1 MEEQMPPYP
10 ASPNAPD
17 RSVLALIEIV
27 RFEALKRTVGY
38 AAATNLLPVLAEK
51 VRRLPL
57 CRSARGDRHYVEVM
71 LACPRSEDLLT
82 TLDGVAREISG
93 PIDIDGYEFGL
104 TVRIG
109 AAEAHDG
116 EDMAALFGRAE
127 SALARANDQRKPI
140 AIALQEDESAFA
152 SRLVFMRGLQQAIRE
167 DQLELHYQ
175 PKIMARSGKTAALE
189 ALVRWNHPTEGMIP
203 PDRFIGLA
211 EETGDIVKLTEWVI
225 RRAIADQ
232 GRLLREHGTKLPI
245 DVNISGVMIA
255 DPNFAWDTLMMFT
268 AVQGDIGFEITET
281 AMITDPARA
290 LENLRTIADAGI
302 KLAIDDY
309 GSGFSSLAYLQQLPV
324 SELKIDKIFIS
335 RLASG
340 QRDPLLVRSTIELAH
355 ALEMKVTAEGVDSPE
370 ALALLQVM
378 GCDMLQGFHLARPM
392 PFDRLVTYLETESVR
407 MEERLASPHRSLRA
421 RLARAN

>member
-1 MEEQMPPYP
+1 MGDAMSSVP
-10 ASPNAPD
+10 APSPESE
-17 RSVLALIEIV
+17 RTVLALLEIV

-38 AAATNLLPVLAEK
+38 AAATGLLLVLAER
-51 VRRLPL
+51 VAQLPN
-57 CRSARGDRHYVEVM
+57 CRSARGDRHYVEVT
-71 LACPRSEDLLT
+71 LACPQGADLHRELET
-82 TLDGVAREISG
+82 MARTLGG

-104 TVRIG
+104 SVRMG
-109 AAEAHDG
+109 AAEAHED
-116 EDMAALFGRAE
+116 EDMASLFGRAE
-127 SALARANDQRKPI
+127 RSLARANEQRKNI
-140 AIALQEDESAFA
+140 AIARPEDESAFA
-152 SRLVFMRGLQQAIRE
+152 SRLVLMRGLQHAIQD

-175 PKIMARSGKTAALE
+175 PKIFARSGKTAALE

-211 EETGDIVKLTEWVI
+211 EETGDINKLTEWVI

-232 GRLLREHGTKLPI
+232 SRLLKLGHKLPI

-255 DPNFAWDTLMMFT
+255 DPDFAWDTLMLFT
-268 AVQGDIGFEITET
+268 AVQGEIGFEITET
-281 AMITDPARA
+281 AMIADPVRA

-378 GCDMLQGFHLARPM
+378 GCDLLQGFHLSRPL
-392 PFDRLVTYLETESVR
+392 PFDRLVTYLETEGLR
-407 MEERLASPHRSLRA
+407 AEERLTNPIRDLRA
-421 RLARAN
+421 RLVRAG

>member
-1 MEEQMPPYP
+1 MPLLP
-10 ASPNAPD
+10 ATPHQNR
-17 RSVLALIEIV
+17 RSVLALVEIV

-38 AAATNLLPVLAEK
+38 ASATNLLITLAD
-51 VRRLPL
+51 RFSALPD

-71 LACPRSEDLLT
+71 LTCTHDADLR
-82 TLDGVAREISG
+82 TLLEGMARNISG
-93 PIDIDGYEFGL
+93 PIDIDGYEFNL
-104 TVRIG
+104 TVRMG
-109 AAEAHDG
+109 AAEAQDG

-127 SALARANDQRKPI
+127 SSLARANEQHKTI
-140 AIALQEDESAFA
+140 AIALPEDESAFA
-152 SRLVFMRGLQQAIRE
+152 SRLVFMRGLQEAIRE

-175 PKIMARSGKTAALE
+175 PKITARTGKTAALE

-211 EETGDIVKLTEWVI
+211 EETGDIHKLTQWVI
-225 RRAIADQ
+225 GRAIADQ
-232 GRLLREHGTKLPI
+232 ARLLKLGHKLPI

-255 DPNFAWDTLMMFT
+255 DPDFAWDTLMMFT
-268 AVQGDIGFEITET
+268 AVQGEIGFEITET
-281 AMITDPARA
+281 AMIADPARA

-335 RLASG
+335 RLTSG

-378 GCDMLQGFHLARPM
+378 GCDLLQGFHLSRPL
-392 PFDRLVTYLETESVR
+392 PFDRLVTYLETESARTQEQLVN
-407 MEERLASPHRSLRA
+407 PHRGLRT
-421 RLARAN
+421 RLARAS

>member
-1 MEEQMPPYP
+1 MVSPATLPP
-10 ASPNAPD
+10 NTE
-17 RSVLALIEIV
+17 RRVLALIEIV
-27 RFEALKRTVGY
+27 RFEVLKRTVGY
-38 AAATNLLPVLAEK
+38 ASATNLLLTVAEK
-51 VRRLPL
+51 VSDLPG
-57 CRSARGDRHYVEVM
+57 CISARGDRHYVEVM
-71 LACPRSEDLLT
+71 LACTPGADLRAELHA
-82 TLDGVAREISG
+82 VAGAISG
-93 PIDIDGYEFGL
+93 PIDIGGYEFSL
-104 TVRIG
+104 CVRMG
-109 AAEAHDG
+109 AAEAHPY

-127 SALARANDQRKPI
+127 SALARANEQHKLI
-140 AIALQEDESAFA
+140 AIALPEDESAFA
-152 SRLVFMRGLQQAIRE
+152 SRLTFMCGLQKAIRE
-167 DQLELHYQ
+167 DELELHYQ
-175 PKIMARSGKTAALE
+175 PKIRARSGKTAALE

-211 EETGDIVKLTEWVI
+211 EETGDITKLTEWVI

-232 GRLLREHGTKLPI
+232 GRLLKLGHKLPI

-255 DPNFAWDTLMMFT
+255 DPNFAWDTLMLFT

-281 AMITDPARA
+281 AMIADPARA

-355 ALEMKVTAEGVDSPE
+355 ALEMEVTAEGVDSPE

-378 GCDMLQGFHLARPM
+378 GCDMLQGFHLSRPL
-392 PFDRLVTYLETESVR
+392 PFDRLVTYLESESAN
-407 MEERLASPHRSLRA
+407 ASAPMTTSHQLLRG
-421 RLARAN
+421 RLARAR

>member
-1 MEEQMPPYP
+1 MPLLATLPHERDR
-10 ASPNAPD
+10 NA
-17 RSVLALIEIV
+17 LALFEIV

-38 AAATNLLPVLAEK
+38 AAAANLLITLADR
-51 VRRLPL
+51 VSLLPH
-57 CRSARGDRHYVEVM
+57 CRSARGDRHYVEVS
-71 LACPRSEDLLT
+71 LCCPPEADLRAVLEEM
-82 TLDGVAREISG
+82 ASAISG
-93 PIDIDGYEFGL
+93 PIDIDGYEFNLG
-104 TVRIG
+104 VRMG
-109 AAEAHDG
+109 AAERHEG
-116 EDMAALFGRAE
+116 EDQVALFGRAE
-127 SALARANDQRKPI
+127 RALARANERRTSIII
-140 AIALQEDESAFA
+140 AAPEDESAFA
-152 SRLVFMRGLQQAIRE
+152 SRLVLMRGLQEAIRE

-175 PKIMARSGKTAALE
+175 PKVMARSGETAALE

-211 EETGDIVKLTEWVI
+211 EETGDINKLTEWVI
-225 RRAIADQ
+225 RRAISDQ
-232 GRLLREHGTKLPI
+232 GRLLEMGHKLPI

-255 DPNFAWDTLMMFT
+255 DPDFAWDTLMLFT
-268 AVQGDIGFEITET
+268 AVKGEIGFEITET
-281 AMITDPARA
+281 AMIADPARA

-378 GCDMLQGFHLARPM
+378 GCDMLQGFYLSRPL
-392 PFDRLVTYLETESVR
+392 PFDRLVSYLETESAR
-407 MEERLASPHRSLRA
+407 TQEQLANPHRGLRA

>member
-1 MEEQMPPYP
+1 MSSVP
-10 ASPNAPD
+10 ASLHESGRTA
-17 RSVLALIEIV
+17 LALVEIV

-38 AAATNLLPVLAEK
+38 SAATNLLITVADR
-51 VRRLPL
+51 VSALPD

-71 LACPRSEDLLT
+71 LDCPEGGALQA
-82 TLDGVAREISG
+82 TLEAMVSAISG
-93 PIDIDGYEFGL
+93 PIDIDGYEFNL
-104 TVRIG
+104 AVRVG
-109 AAEAHDG
+109 AAEVQPG
-116 EDMAALFGRAE
+116 EDMASLFGRAE
-127 SALARANDQRKPI
+127 RSLARANEQRKALII
-140 AIALQEDESAFA
+140 AAPEDESAFA
-152 SRLVFMRGLQQAIRE
+152 SRLVLMRGLQEAIRK

-175 PKIMARSGKTAALE
+175 PKVMARTGETAALE

-211 EETGDIVKLTEWVI
+211 EETGDINKLTEWVI
-225 RRAIADQ
+225 GRAIADQ
-232 GRLLREHGTKLPI
+232 GQLLKLGHTLPV
-245 DVNISGVMIA
+245 DVNISGTMIA
-255 DPNFAWDTLMMFT
+255 DPDFAWDTLMMFT
-268 AVQGDIGFEITET
+268 AVQGEIGFELTET
-281 AMITDPARA
+281 AMIADPARA

-355 ALEMKVTAEGVDSPE
+355 ALDMKVTAEGVDSPE

-378 GCDMLQGFHLARPM
+378 GCDMLQGFYLSRPL
-392 PFDRLVTYLETESVR
+392 PFDRLVTYLGTESAR
-407 MEERLASPHRSLRA
+407 TQEQLTNPHRGLRA
-421 RLARAN
+421 QLARAAG